1 MAFFDQGNHFD
12 SDAHFD
18 EGAGPGP
25 QPKPKTIHTMAK
37 PRLELQKKTDD
48 ALKGFCE
55 NHVTKMTGNTNF
67 PTPIPDVA
75 DYGAVLTAYSTKLAA
90 YRALEDEIAQ
100 ARIEKDAA
108 RLALEQATTGRG
120 GYVETA
126 SGGDAAKILSAGFEV
141 RGAAA
146 PVGVPGAPI
155 GLLAQMGEMSGQIV
169 LSWSKVHGAN
179 SYVVECRQHDNAAS
193 AWALAKIVTAARL
206 KLDGLTPGTVY
217 AFRVKAV
224 GAAGEGPWS
233 DETVKMAP

>member
-1 MAFFDQGNHFD
+1 
-12 SDAHFD
+12 
-18 EGAGPGP
+18 
-25 QPKPKTIHTMAK
+25 
-37 PRLELQKKTDD
+37 
-48 ALKGFCE
+48 
-55 NHVTKMTGNTNF
+55 
-67 PTPIPDVA
+67 
-75 DYGAVLTAYSTKLAA
+75 
-90 YRALEDEIAQ
+90 
-100 ARIEKDAA
+100 
-108 RLALEQATTGRG
+108 
-120 GYVETA
+120 
-126 SGGDAAKILSAGFEV
+126 V